1 MEFSP
6 FIDLRNESDHS
17 NELCDYNQVEGIV
30 DPHQEIVI
38 RRALKLWLW
47 GKRC

>member
-6 FIDLRNESDHS
+6 FINLRNESDHS
-17 NELCDYNQVEGIV
+17 NELCDYNQVEGKV

-38 RRALKLWLW
+38 RKTIKL
-47 GKRC
+47 